1 MERTLP
7 GQCNLA
13 GGLTERAG
21 GAGLG
26 RAVQADGE
34 EEEDSDDA
42 LDQAYAQKYD
52 LLALLGPRGRGV
64 RAVGAMDED
73 NDDEDDDD
81 DDDDDE
87 DFGNSCLGPG
97 CSPGRL
103 RMQSPTEMSFV
114 GSLGS

>member
-1 MERTLP
+1 MERALL

-13 GGLTERAG
+13 GGITERWRG
-21 GAGLG
+21 G
-26 RAVQADGE
+26 AVQADGE
-34 EEEDSDDA
+34 EEEQDSDDA

-52 LLALLGPRGRGV
+52 LLALLGPRRGAC
-64 RAVGAMDED
+64 AVGAMYED
-73 NDDEDDDD
+73 NDDEDD